1 MSVDAVNRGD
11 VPPSMRRKWRN
22 FEARIQRLKR
32 ECNTG
37 VRNDQLFK
45 PVLEMYMSFVALH
58 VHCIVFVLRCCN
70 LLYGCYFANKVT
82 IQVGNLRVC

>member
-37 VRNDQLFK
+37 VRNLDDFWSEQ
-45 PVLEMYMSFVALH
+45 
-58 VHCIVFVLRCCN
+58 
-70 LLYGCYFANKVT
+70 T
-82 IQVGNLRVC
+82 IKMAGKRAKTGVI